1 MGLITIEIPQ
11 KISRKFR
18 IEVSDEVA
26 NEILFQL
33 EKLIREKTIAAP
45 GDDTD
50 GILGLWADR
59 AESAE
64 EIALELR
71 AKSNNRHLKDG

>member
-18 IEVSDEVA
+18 IEASDETV

-45 GDDTD
+45 EEDPN

-59 AESAE
+59 PESAE
-64 EIALELR
+64 EIARELR
-71 AKSNNRHLKDG
+71 AKSNNRHMKDG